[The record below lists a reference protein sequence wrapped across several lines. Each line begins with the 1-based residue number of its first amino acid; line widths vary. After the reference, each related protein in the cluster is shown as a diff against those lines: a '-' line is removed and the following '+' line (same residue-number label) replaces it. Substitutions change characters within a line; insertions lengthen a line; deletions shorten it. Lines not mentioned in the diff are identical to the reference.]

1 MEKSQITYKVEI
13 AAHVNLANVG
23 ADCSEI
29 SYAGGNCGCCD
40 NSSVVVLTRALI
52 GNRGDDLR
60 TEQSRSAM
68 PRTSTSQQLGVPVA
82 QTAVAA

>member
-1 MEKSQITYKVEI
+1 MSILPMLAQIVVKSATLVGI
-13 AAHVNLANVG
+13 VG
-23 ADCSEI
+23 AVITVQWSFLQERLL
-29 SYAGGNCGCCD
+29 G
-40 NSSVVVLTRALI
+40 I
-52 GNRGDDLR
+52 GVMTR

>member
-29 SYAGGNCGCCD
+29 RYAGGNCGCCD
-40 NSSVVVLTRALI
+40 NRSVVVLTRALDWES
-52 GNRGDDLR
+52 G
-60 TEQSRSAM
+60 
-68 PRTSTSQQLGVPVA
+68 
-82 QTAVAA
+82 